1 MSEWDTQLVFI
12 DGKSNKYWRAKAQ
25 GTDLVVN
32 WGKIGTDGQT
42 QVKSFSDEA
51 SRDREH
57 DKLASSKRKK
67 GYVDGDGG
75 GGGGSAAPPAPAATS
90 VLEDVPNSLTL
101 GLDKDGRKVE
111 LKLELEDASLT
122 TTVAER
128 FGDADAARAA
138 LLRIKQALEADGYR

>member
-1 MSEWDTQLVFI
+1 M
-12 DGKSNKYWRAKAQ
+12 
-25 GTDLVVN
+25 
-32 WGKIGTDGQT
+32 
-42 QVKSFSDEA
+42 
-51 SRDREH
+51 
-57 DKLASSKRKK
+57 
-67 GYVDGDGG
+67 
-75 GGGGSAAPPAPAATS
+75 
-90 VLEDVPNSLTL
+90 LEDVPNSLTL